1 MANVATLLAP
11 LVLSGSRLSDGTA
24 NASGTVNAYLP
35 GTTTSTPIYADAAG
49 TVVVTQPITLDNG
62 GRIPVA
68 TYANGVYSTTPVRIL
83 VKDVGG
89 SVVSDVTYLGG
100 SAGTVGVDN
109 ASFPNETTVDG
120 VLTALGASLGGTDG
134 KYLEHSGATLR
145 LLQDK
150 FRETFISAKD
160 YGAVGD
166 GLADDT
172 AALQAAINRIKAI
185 GSGTLKIPAGTYK
198 ISSTAL
204 SLAASSTGIAIV
216 GDGYNATVVSQSS
229 ASTDVFDATSA
240 IGLIL
245 RGITF
250 KGGGVTL
257 NTCGPTLVDGCQF
270 GVSGTSTILTLVNG
284 GPTIVMNSSLIAG
297 TVTGI
302 SLSGHTSL
310 TVMNSTIGVSGT
322 QHVLFAGLNGQATFI
337 ACTFSG
343 SVTAGFKWNSAAT
356 GPLTISDCPSPSFTS
371 APFDFT
377 ALAADPGIVAR
388 NCGLDSVTQDSLIAD
403 GSHPVTISASYNST
417 KLRAT
422 STATGNVLAFN
433 APTIPP
439 STVGKE
445 ITLNLYNASGGTVV
459 WTRGTGFTA
468 GGTEPWASSTNG
480 SIYSLTFRWDGSFWR
495 LKSSGQGA

>member
-24 NASGTVNAYLP
+24 NASGTLNAYLP

-49 TVVVTQPITLDNG
+49 TVVVTQPVTLDNG
-62 GRIPVA
+62 GRVPVA
-68 TYANGVYSTTPVRIL
+68 SYANGIYSVAPVRLI
-83 VKDVGG
+83 VKDVNGV
-89 SVVSDVTYLGG
+89 VVSDVTYLGA
-100 SAGTVGVDN
+100 SAGNVGVN
-109 ASFPNETTVDG
+109 NTSWPSETTTDG
-120 VLTALGASLGGTDG
+120 VLTALGASVGGTDG

-150 FRETFISAKD
+150 FREAFISAKD

-204 SLAASSTGIAIV
+204 SLASSSTGIAIV
-216 GDGYNATVVSQSS
+216 GDGHNATIISQSS

-240 IGLIL
+240 SGLIL

-250 KGGGVTL
+250 RGGGCTL
-257 NTCGPTLVDGCQF
+257 TTCGPTLIDACQM
-270 GVSGTSTILTLVNG
+270 GVSGTATALTLTNG
-284 GPTIVMNSSLIAG
+284 GPTIIMNSSLIGA
-297 TVTGI
+297 TTTGI
-302 SLSGHTSL
+302 ALSGHSGVS
-310 TVMNSTIGVSGT
+310 VMNTTIGVSGS
-322 QHVLFAGLNGQATFI
+322 QHVLFSGLNSQATFV

-356 GPLTISDCPSPSFTS
+356 GPLTVSDCPSPSWTS
-371 APFDFT
+371 APFDFS
-377 ALAADPGIVAR
+377 ALAADPGIVTR
-388 NCGLDSVTQDSLIAD
+388 NCGLDYKLMDGLTAD
-403 GSHPVTISASYNST
+403 GSHPVTVSAAYRST

-422 STATGNVLAFN
+422 STATGNVLTFN
-433 APTIPP
+433 APSVPP
-439 STVGKE
+439 SIIGSE
-445 ITLNLYNASGGTVV
+445 MIIHLANAASGTVV
-459 WTRGTGFTA
+459 WTYGSGFTA
-468 GGTEPWASSTNG
+468 GGSTPWSSSTNG
-480 SIYSLTFRWDGSFWR
+480 SLYSLTFWWDGSFWR
-495 LKSSGQGA
+495 LKNYGQGA